1 MGTVN
6 EIGENVNVTTIEE
19 LKEYARGMKVE
30 LPPFVKG
37 EGNRF
42 VARLKRPSAATL
54 LSGGVPNGLMHC
66 ALQLFSP
73 EDFEDEKKKLDNELL
88 EDIQDSHDVLCYVAE
103 KALVEPTY
111 KEITE
116 LGIELTDEQLTAIY
130 TFVMTGVNDLKFF
143 RTGQNKD

>member
-1 MGTVN
+1 MGTVVN
-6 EIGENVNVTTIEE
+6 GICENVNVTTIEE
-19 LKEYARGMKVE
+19 LKEYVRGMKVE

-37 EGNRF
+37 KGERF
-42 VARLKRPSAATL
+42 VVRLRRPSAATL

-66 ALQLFSP
+66 ALQLFSS
-73 EDFEDEKKKLDNELL
+73 EDFDEEKKLDNELL
-88 EDIQDSHDVLCYVAE
+88 EDIQNSHEVLCYVAE

-143 RTGQNKD
+143 RTGQDKD